1 MATQSANSR
10 EPEPFGVEIA
20 KQIPALRS
28 LARLLTRNEEA
39 AADLTQDTLAKAWK
53 ARRSFAPGTNLK
65 AWLFTIMRNHFRS
78 EARRSWRQVAWDQET
93 AERIPAPGAEQ
104 LWAIELED
112 TVRAIGALSKR
123 QRDALILAGVG
134 GLSSEEAGTIIDC
147 RATAIKSRVS
157 RARHAIHSMLE
168 GKEPLKS
175 KRSNRDT
182 VAALVRQL
190 QVLTAHVAPAVAVP
204 TRQL

>member
-1 MATQSANSR
+1 MSLQPTSSHKDEA
-10 EPEPFGVEIA
+10 FEIELP

-53 ARRSFAPGTNLK
+53 ARRSFASGTNLR

-78 EARRSWRQVAWDQET
+78 EARRAWRQVPWDQAS
-93 AERIPAPGAEQ
+93 AERVPAPGDEQ

-112 TVRAIGALSKR
+112 TVRAIATISKR

-134 GLSSEEAGTIIDC
+134 GLSSEDAGTVIDC
-147 RATAIKSRVS
+147 RST
-157 RARHAIHSMLE
+157 
-168 GKEPLKS
+168 
-175 KRSNRDT
+175 
-182 VAALVRQL
+182 
-190 QVLTAHVAPAVAVP
+190 
-204 TRQL
+204 